1 MNGSCGLIELC
12 CDMML
17 GPSYCVHNN
26 GFVMFPHL
34 HLVNY
39 TVTEFYS
46 GFRLLSSRM
55 VCYVALLIVVWV
67 LMSLRV
73 LVCISVREYYVVV
86 SYTLNVWWDVPCN
99 LPLNPLA
106 CLNVNDGET
115 LLMDV
120 VLWCVHSVSNGV
132 TSSCF
137 VNWLTMF
144 LQFMRIVVSAFDY
157 LYISLRVLCG
167 CFIGS
172 NILFQA

>member
-26 GFVMFPHL
+26 GFVMFPPPPPL
-34 HLVNY
+34 HMVSY

-106 CLNVNDGET
+106 CLNVNDGEM
-115 LLMDV
+115 LLTDV
-120 VLWCVHSVSNGV
+120 VLWCIHSVSNSV
-132 TSSCF
+132 TSSCS
-137 VNWLTMF
+137 VNFGLQCSFSSCVLWLVHF
-144 LQFMRIVVSAFDY
+144 II
-157 LYISLRVLCG
+157 LYIS
-167 CFIGS
+167 
-172 NILFQA
+172 